1 MSIPKIL
8 DAIILK
14 NGDFIN
20 GKVLNENF
28 NLKTTYGEIKVKRA
42 NVANIHMKGIQFI
55 KDEILTIDLNRFSG
69 ILKEKSI
76 EVKLK
81 DKQKIEINKNE
92 IHTIMMLTN
101 RTSK

>member
-1 MSIPKIL
+1 MPIPKIL
-8 DAIILK
+8 DVIILK

-20 GKVLNENF
+20 GNVLNKNYS
-28 NLKTTYGEIKVKRA
+28 LKTTYGEIKVKKA
-42 NVANIHMKGIQFI
+42 NVAYIHMKGFQFT
-55 KDEILTIDLNRFSG
+55 KDEILTIDLNKFSG

-81 DKQKIEINKNE
+81 NRQKIDINKNE
-92 IHTIMMLTN
+92 IHTIIMLTN

>member
-1 MSIPKIL
+1 MPIPKIL

-20 GKVLNENF
+20 GKVLTKYYS
-28 NLKTTYGEIKVKRA
+28 LKTTYGEIKVKRA
-42 NVANIHMKGIQFI
+42 NVSHIHMKGIQFT
-55 KDEILTIDLNRFSG
+55 KDEILTIDLNKFSG

-76 EVKLK
+76 DVKLK
-81 DKQKIEINKNE
+81 SRQKIEIKKNK